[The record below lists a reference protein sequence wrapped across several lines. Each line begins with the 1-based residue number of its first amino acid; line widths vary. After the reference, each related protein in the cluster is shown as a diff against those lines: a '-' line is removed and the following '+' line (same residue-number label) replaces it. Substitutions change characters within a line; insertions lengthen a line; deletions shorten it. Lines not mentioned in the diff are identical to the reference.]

1 MRPSP
6 EFEPEHRS
14 ERVAQGAEEQ
24 DGAERHACLRQVAL
38 NEVGRVRREPRADDE
53 TDREPREP
61 RDLQDGSPSIATPGR
76 QSEEQQ
82 EDDVQDGHWPISSQ
96 ATADPRPSAW
106 VVATYTADVV
116 TIVHISDPHVGSPHF
131 VPNMLHRV
139 IEEINE
145 LGPDAVICSGDL
157 TTDGFRQEYQAWLS
171 YAERIQAPLH
181 TIPGNHD
188 SRNVGYLHFEELIG
202 ARNWSV
208 EEEGIRIV
216 GVDSSEPDLNEGMVG
231 RSHYTWILEQFAEPA
246 DLKVFVLHHHLIPI
260 PGTGRERSTVM
271 DAGDLLEVLV
281 HAGVHVVLAGHKHV
295 PYVWRLENMY
305 LASAGTCSSLR
316 VRGHTKPC
324 YNVLEFEGGEVT
336 IFRKFPFGE
345 RQQMAKVAIATG
357 TQMQRE
363 GEGFIQESATV
374 SGQVSAQVPGRVSGA
389 D

>member
-1 MRPSP
+1 
-6 EFEPEHRS
+6 
-14 ERVAQGAEEQ
+14 
-24 DGAERHACLRQVAL
+24 
-38 NEVGRVRREPRADDE
+38 
-53 TDREPREP
+53 
-61 RDLQDGSPSIATPGR
+61 
-76 QSEEQQ
+76 
-82 EDDVQDGHWPISSQ
+82 
-96 ATADPRPSAW
+96 
-106 VVATYTADVV
+106 VV
-116 TIVHISDPHVGSPHF
+116 TIAHISDPHVGSPHF

-145 LGPDAVICSGDL
+145 LEPAAVICSGDL

-171 YAERIQAPLH
+171 YAERIQAPLL

-208 EEEGIRIV
+208 DVDGIRIV

-231 RSHYTWILEQFAEPA
+231 RSHYTWLKEQFAEPA

-281 HAGVHVVLAGHKHV
+281 RSGVHVVLAGHKHV
-295 PYVWRLENMY
+295 PYVWRLEDMY
-305 LASAGTCSSLR
+305 LTSAGTCSSLR

-324 YNVLEFEGGEVT
+324 YNVLEFDGGEVT

-345 RQQMAKVAIATG
+345 RQQMAKVSIATG

-363 GEGFIQESATV
+363 DENLVQESAKV
-374 SGQVSAQVPGRVSGA
+374 SGPVPA